1 MKEVMTDKKPMSSWE
16 VGNGA
21 VINTIDCMISS
32 AKAIAYAKVSLQVNN
47 TAFYALRTILISQR
61 CSGTTL
67 TVSVCSFDKR
77 NGSSNR
83 NRADTAVERA

>member
-1 MKEVMTDKKPMSSWE
+1 MKGVRTAKKSMSTWE

-21 VINTIDCMISS
+21 VINAIDCTASS
-32 AKAIAYAKVSLQVNN
+32 AKAIAYAKVSFQVNN
-47 TAFYALRTILISQR
+47 TAFYALRTILISR
-61 CSGTTL
+61 RYSGTTL

-83 NRADTAVERA
+83 NKAETAVERS